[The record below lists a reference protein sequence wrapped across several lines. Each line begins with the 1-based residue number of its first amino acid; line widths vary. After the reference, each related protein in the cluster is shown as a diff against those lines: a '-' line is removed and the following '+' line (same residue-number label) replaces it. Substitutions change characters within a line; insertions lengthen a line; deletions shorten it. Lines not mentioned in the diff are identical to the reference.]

1 MALISHSAQH
11 GSYEAFRSRP
21 LSWSKEVQLKPI
33 VTLRMVEPSN
43 RSASWKQCRLCI
55 SRREVKR
62 LKVLAF
68 KGSSQNDESSGYRAK
83 GSKVRRSSVKLSD
96 VPHKGDE
103 TVMESPEI
111 QDSPLSCCAGKE
123 ETLASSPAIQKLFK
137 KWLMMLRT
145 QSSNQTS
152 DGIFGL
158 GPPQSEKAESQ
169 IRSQEQE
176 NGKILKAVGCYL
188 WRLDATVKIPLL
200 IFIPLYMAVHVKYG
214 VEVSKELTPLWIL
227 GPVIVAL
234 YIKML
239 RAIGSLYVFTFK
251 QTIRIAR
258 NVPSY
263 YLLAYNYISQGKL
276 KEGLRKIF
284 WQPVEDMKN
293 MNYKEVS
300 QSKLKEL
307 QEWLVER
314 FLDSREAIWP
324 VYCRTIRFL
333 KRAHLI

>member
-21 LSWSKEVQLKPI
+21 ISWSKEVQLKPI
-33 VTLRMVEPSN
+33 VTLRLVGPSD
-43 RSASWKQCRLCI
+43 RSAPWKQCSLCI

-68 KGSSQNDESSGYRAK
+68 KAQNDESGYRAK
-83 GSKVRRSSVKLSD
+83 GSKVHRSSVKLSD
-96 VPHKGDE
+96 VPHKGE
-103 TVMESPEI
+103 EIVMESTELH
-111 QDSPLSCCAGKE
+111 DTPLSCCAGNE
-123 ETLASSPAIQKLFK
+123 ETLGSSPAIQKLFK

-145 QSSNQTS
+145 QPSNQTS
-152 DGIFGL
+152 DGIFGN
-158 GPPQSEKAESQ
+158 GAPEGEKVESQ
-169 IRSQEQE
+169 IASQQQE
-176 NGKILKAVGCYL
+176 KGKILKAVGRYF
-188 WRLDATVKIPLL
+188 WGLDATIKIPLL
-200 IFIPLYMAVHVKYG
+200 IFIPLYMAVNLNYG
-214 VEVSKELTPLWIL
+214 VEVSKELTPLWII
-227 GPVIVAL
+227 GPVVVAL

-239 RAIGSLYVFTFK
+239 RAICSLYVFTFK
-251 QTIRIAR
+251 QTIRIAT

-263 YLLAYNYISQGKL
+263 YLLAYSYISQGKL
-276 KEGLRKIF
+276 KEGLRKVL

-293 MNYKEVS
+293 MNYQEVS
-300 QSKLKEL
+300 QSKLKEF

>member
-1 MALISHSAQH
+1 MVLISHSAQH

-21 LSWSKEVQLKPI
+21 ISWSKEVQLKPI
-33 VTLRMVEPSN
+33 VTLRLVGPSD
-43 RSASWKQCRLCI
+43 RSAPWKQCSLCI

-68 KGSSQNDESSGYRAK
+68 KGSSQNDESGYRAK
-83 GSKVRRSSVKLSD
+83 GSKVHRSSVKLSD
-96 VPHKGDE
+96 VPHKGE
-103 TVMESPEI
+103 EIVMESTELH
-111 QDSPLSCCAGKE
+111 DTPLSCCAGKE
-123 ETLASSPAIQKLFK
+123 ETLGSSPAIQKLFK

-145 QSSNQTS
+145 QPSNQTS
-152 DGIFGL
+152 DGIFGN
-158 GPPQSEKAESQ
+158 GAPEGEKVESQ
-169 IRSQEQE
+169 ITSQQQE
-176 NGKILKAVGCYL
+176 KGKILKAVGRYF
-188 WRLDATVKIPLL
+188 WGLDATIKIPLL
-200 IFIPLYMAVHVKYG
+200 IFIPLYMAVNLNYG
-214 VEVSKELTPLWIL
+214 VEVSKELTPLWII
-227 GPVIVAL
+227 GPVVVAL

-239 RAIGSLYVFTFK
+239 RAICSLYVFTFK
-251 QTIRIAR
+251 QTIRIAT

-263 YLLAYNYISQGKL
+263 YLLAYSYISQGKL
-276 KEGLRKIF
+276 KEGLRKVL

-293 MNYKEVS
+293 MNYQEVS
-300 QSKLKEL
+300 QSKLKEF

>member
-43 RSASWKQCRLCI
+43 RSASWEQCRLCI

-68 KGSSQNDESSGYRAK
+68 KGSSQNDESGYRAK

-96 VPHKGDE
+96 VPHKGEE
-103 TVMESPEI
+103 TVTESPEI
-111 QDSPLSCCAGKE
+111 QDNPLSCCAGKE

-145 QSSNQTS
+145 QSSNQIS
-152 DGIFGL
+152 DGVFGL

-169 IRSQEQE
+169 IRSQEKE
-176 NGKILKAVGCYL
+176 NGKILKAVGRYF
-188 WRLDATVKIPLL
+188 WGLDATIKIPLL
-200 IFIPLYMAVHVKYG
+200 IFIPLYMAVNIKYG

-234 YIKML
+234 YIKIL

-251 QTIRIAR
+251 QTIRIAKS
-258 NVPSY
+258 VPSY
-263 YLLAYNYISQGKL
+263 YLLAYSYISQGKL
-276 KEGLRKIF
+276 KEGPRKFF